1 MSKNKNKSING
12 SNQTPKEVDGPKQ
25 KEEVNPSLK
34 EDEIKNIKT
43 EIVNNKMKLRTLL
56 ARSKNQQ
63 YNPEAE
69 KLFVRIK
76 ELEAKLLP
84 PQKNPFASET
94 FVSKKETTKEY
105 DKSLMA
111 LVMMVKNEEKRI
123 RVSFDSV
130 KDYTDTFIIL
140 DTGSTDTTIEICKQ
154 YCKEHGITLHL
165 KEDPFVNFC
174 YSRNVLLDWCD
185 EALKKPRYLLQLD
198 CNDEL
203 RNHTELM
210 DFITNYRGP
219 ATGFYLKQQWWTGN
233 NMDSYFN
240 IRMCKSHAK
249 WRYKGVVHEY
259 IIQEG
264 LSQKDL
270 VKSGGKTTERLENI
284 VLFQDRT
291 LDDDKSFKRFSRDK
305 EMLYNEFLKD
315 PTDPRTLF
323 YLAQTCGC
331 LGNMQDAYRFYLLR
345 INNKDIGFIEEV
357 YQSYFRLGEIAQVL
371 GHPWQESVDWYL
383 KAYAH
388 SQRAEPLVKLAEHY
402 IQRDHF
408 NNDKPDYMLAYM
420 YASMACKLIFP
431 YNQILFVDRR
441 CYFYKRWHIL
451 GVIAYYTQRYR
462 EGAEACTKALMA
474 EGDDADMKNL
484 LKYMKKE
491 KELLVQ
497 KGEGTGHPFSCLS
510 IIDSENVGEV
520 VPIEQEKQEKEV
532 EHIKMTREQI
542 KMKVKAMM

>member
-1 MSKNKNKSING
+1 MSKNKNKSINQSSQQKG
-12 SNQTPKEVDGPKQ
+12 DDLPKL
-25 KEEVNPSLK
+25 KEDVNPSLK
-34 EDEIKNIKT
+34 EDEIKKIKS
-43 EIVNNKMKLRTLL
+43 EIATTKIKLRTLL
-56 ARSKNQQ
+56 AKNQNQ
-63 YNPEAE
+63 QHNPEAE
-69 KLFVRIK
+69 KLFYKVK

-84 PQKNPFASET
+84 PQKNPFASDS
-94 FVSKKETTKEY
+94 FVSKKETTVEY
-105 DKSLMA
+105 DKTLMA

-140 DTGSTDTTIEICKQ
+140 DTGSTDTTIEICKE

-165 KEDPFVNFC
+165 KEDTFVNFC

-203 RNHTELM
+203 RNHKELM
-210 DFITNYRGP
+210 EFMTTYKGP

-259 IIQEG
+259 IIQDG

-270 VKSGGKTTERLENI
+270 AKAGGRTTERLENI

-305 EMLYNEFLKD
+305 DMLYSEFLKE
-315 PTDPRTLF
+315 PKDPRTLF

-345 INNKDIGFIEEV
+345 INNEDVGFVEEV
-357 YQSYFRLGEIAQVL
+357 YQSYFRLGEICQVL
-371 GHPWQESVDWYL
+371 GHPWQESVDWYM

-388 SQRAEPLVKLAEHY
+388 SQRAEPLIKLAEHY
-402 IQRDHF
+402 IQQDHF
-408 NNDKPDYMLAYM
+408 NNNKPDYMLAYM

-441 CYFYKRWHIL
+441 CYFYKRWHTL
-451 GVIAYYTQRYR
+451 GVIAYHVQQYK

-484 LKYMKKE
+484 VRYMKRE
-491 KELLVQ
+491 KEIVGQQQLGQ
-497 KGEGTGHPFSCLS
+497 GIPFTCLTVL
-510 IIDSENVGEV
+510 DSEKAGLIYPPDQV
-520 VPIEQEKQEKEV
+520 KQEKEV
-532 EHIKMTREQI
+532 EHIKMTREAI
-542 KMKVKAMM
+542 LSKARGMM